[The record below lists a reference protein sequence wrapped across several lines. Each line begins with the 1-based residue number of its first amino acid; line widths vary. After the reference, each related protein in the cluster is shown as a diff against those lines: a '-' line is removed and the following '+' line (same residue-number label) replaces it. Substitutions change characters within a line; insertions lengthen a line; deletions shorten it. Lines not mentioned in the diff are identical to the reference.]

1 MDLTRSQLEQ
11 GGRQMTQETF
21 EGEHDGRL
29 QDVLAVDEART
40 GVLRQITNGVGGL
53 LLLLVTGLLIVLLVL
68 WKSP

>member
-1 MDLTRSQLEQ
+1 
-11 GGRQMTQETF
+11 MTQETF
-21 EGEHDGRL
+21 ESEHDGRL
-29 QDVLAVDEART
+29 QDVLAADEART

>member
-1 MDLTRSQLEQ
+1 
-11 GGRQMTQETF
+11 MTQETF

-29 QDVLAVDEART
+29 QDVLAADEART